1 MYKIGNITVNFTAK
15 QTGVWLCEKA
25 TIEFKRTF
33 DSKLLHFNINY
44 LTKAVYKQK
53 ATELTEQPGSKSWL
67 KEKKNPQAQKYLFPL
82 LWLVNGWFF
91 NGILK
96 HCKAFGTFEEVA
108 E

>member
-53 ATELTEQPGSKSWL
+53 ATELTEQPGSKIWL
-67 KEKKNPQAQKYLFPL
+67 KGKKKKQTHKPKN
-82 LWLVNGWFF
+82 
-91 NGILK
+91 IMIS
-96 HCKAFGTFEEVA
+96 
-108 E
+108 